1 MSRGG
6 VSGLAFALALG
17 LGGNAI
23 AQPAAGPMAQ
33 ATDAYLESS
42 RTQWEAV
49 AKTVWDAA
57 ELALD
62 ETKSSAAL
70 AAVLEKEG
78 FKITWGAGGQPTAFV
93 ATAGSGS
100 PVVGLLAE
108 YDALPSLSQA
118 AGMTK
123 KEALVAEGPGHGCGH
138 NLLGTAAVAAAVAA
152 NRERVARGLPGT
164 INLFG
169 TPAEEAGF
177 GKTFMA
183 RDGAFTGTEVM
194 LAWHPDDQTRVVNRT
209 RTAVAAMD
217 VEFFGRSAH
226 AAASPWLGRSALDA
240 LVLFDHAVA
249 LMREHI
255 RPTARLHRVVN
266 NGGAAANIIPDYTRG
281 QYWARD
287 ASGEAVNDLMAR
299 LRKAAEGA
307 AMATETTVKFT
318 LRFSMRDPLPNDA
331 LNRSLQKQL
340 DRVGAPAFDAADA
353 ELAKGIQRELS
364 FAPVGMATTAMPYA
378 MPNGGTASSDIGEVA
393 AMMPLA
399 ELGVAVRPLGTPAH
413 HWAQTTCA
421 ASPIGYKGMLVAAKV
436 LAATSLDLLTDAKAV
451 QTAKDEFAERTKG
464 TPYVTPLAPDA
475 KPRRP

>member
-1 MSRGG
+1 MNVSCLSRLRLLVVGWGIMAG
-6 VSGLAFALALG
+6 VRL
-17 LGGNAI
+17 I
-23 AQPAAGPMAQ
+23 AQPAATAAAEVATR
-33 ATDAYLESS
+33 ATDTYLEGS
-42 RTQWEAV
+42 RGQWEAL
-49 AKTVWDAA
+49 ARTIWDAS

-78 FKITWGAGGQPTAFV
+78 FAVVWGAGGQPTAFV
-93 ATAGSGS
+93 ATAGTGS

-118 AGMTK
+118 AGVTK
-123 KEALVAEGPGHGCGH
+123 KQALVAEGPGHGCGH
-138 NLLGTAAVAAAVAA
+138 NLLGSAAVAAAVAT
-152 NRERVARGLPGT
+152 NRERVARKLPGT
-164 INLFG
+164 IKLFG

-183 RDGAFTGTEVM
+183 RDGAFTGTDVM
-194 LAWHPDDQTRVVNRT
+194 LAWHPDL
-209 RTAVAAMD
+209 M
-217 VEFFGRSAH
+217 
-226 AAASPWLGRSALDA
+226 
-240 LVLFDHAVA
+240 LFDHALA

-287 ASGEAVNDLMAR
+287 ASGEAVNELLVRM
-299 LRKAAEGA
+299 RKAGEGA

-331 LNRSLQKQL
+331 LNRSLQREL
-340 DRVGAPAFDAADA
+340 DRVGAPVFDAADA
-353 ELAKGIQRELS
+353 ELAKGIQRELNFS
-364 FAPVGMATTAMPYA
+364 PVGMSSAAMPYLT
-378 MPNGGTASSDIGEVA
+378 PNGGTASSDIGEVA

-436 LAATSLDLLTDAKAV
+436 LAATGLNLLTDAKAV
-451 QTAKDEFAERTKG
+451 QAAKDEFAERTKDV
-464 TPYVTPLAPDA
+464 PYVSPLAADA